1 MFRPLLVLLMS
12 LPLPAMADTLF
23 GRDVSY
29 AVTVGASTLGVT
41 VEPSIRLNPNWGI
54 RAPLGGGTFGLDDTS
69 NGQDYD
75 GDLDSFGIG
84 LIGDYHPFANGF
96 RVSAGAFYTDY
107 KADISSD
114 NVAFGDISSKVD
126 ATIKQRENFVPV
138 VAVGY
143 DGAIS
148 SNGMLSLT
156 VGGMFGNGF
165 DVSASESSGLVP
177 QELVDAEIQEIR
189 DDLDDFDV
197 LPYIQISVGFRF

>member
-1 MFRPLLVLLMS
+1 MLRLSLALLLT
-12 LPLPAMADTLF
+12 LPVPALADTVF

-41 VEPSIRLNPNWGI
+41 VEPSIRLSPTWGI

-69 NGQDYD
+69 NGQPYD

-96 RVSAGAFYTDY
+96 RVSAGAFYANY
-107 KADISSD
+107 EADISSD
-114 NVAFGDISSKVD
+114 NVIFGDISSKVD
-126 ATIKQRENFVPV
+126 ATIKQRENFVPM

-148 SNGMLSLT
+148 RNGTLSLT

-165 DVSASESSGLVP
+165 DVAARESSGLVP
-177 QELVDAEIQEIR
+177 QELVDAEIEEIR
-189 DDLDDFDV
+189 DDLDDLDV
-197 LPYIQISVGFRF
+197 LPYIQVSVGFRF